1 MAKNSNIVF
10 TKSIDSYGMK
20 ITNSYSDFDLI
31 GKRLNSSP
39 LVYFYNTNTEAIF
52 DYSKTN
58 DQDDLDLLEVFL
70 QGITNGN
77 TFTVSSG
84 YYIKDQDG
92 ITSNINGVYQ
102 FDGSTGDNLILTT
115 VISATALNG
124 AEYRYERDYFVDVP
138 QLDLNSGFTGDT
150 AYVIRSVTN
159 QGIVET
165 LGLYENDLVE
175 ISYTGNTANI
185 GRYEVEKV
193 ESSSDGEEVIFVK
206 QPLVADNRLG
216 QQTVINVYNRG
227 NASSEYLT
235 KDKTLNGSARTYSQN
250 GDYLDCFENQN
261 ELQAFLRRFGY
272 SQTEVTS
279 VWGYGS
285 DCSGASI
292 TDTSNGSGI
301 LYDKLVS
308 VTVSSAADK
317 KFIINDIP
325 APTLYVSIGTNY
337 CFFQSHVSN
346 YSSSDPHQIVFTR
359 VKNNV
364 SSSNLLSSFYTS
376 FGTPGTNGSYTILN
390 VGSSLPATFYYECLN
405 HPRMGG
411 VVKLLGS
418 SINRSVAIA
427 EPLFLTNGNSTSIS
441 DILSAANY
449 S

>member
-10 TKSIDSYGMK
+10 TKSIDSYGIK

-31 GKRLNSSP
+31 GKRFNSSP
-39 LVYFYNTNTEAIF
+39 LVYFYNTNTKAIF
-52 DYSKTN
+52 DYSNTI
-58 DQDDLDLLEVFL
+58 DQDDLDLLEIFL

-77 TFTVSSG
+77 TFTVSSA
-84 YYIKDQDG
+84 YYVKDQDG

-102 FDGSTGDNLILTT
+102 FDGSTGNNLILTT
-115 VISATALNG
+115 VVSATALNA

-138 QLDLNSGFTGDT
+138 QLDLNTGFTGDI

-159 QGIVET
+159 SGIIET

-175 ISYTGNTANI
+175 ISYTGNTANL

-193 ESSSDGEEVIFVK
+193 ETSTDGEELIFVK
-206 QPLVADNRLG
+206 QPLVADSRIG
-216 QQTVINVYNRG
+216 QQTTINVYNRG
-227 NASSEYLT
+227 NASAEYLN

-250 GDYLDCFENQN
+250 GEYLDCFENQN
-261 ELQAFLRRFGY
+261 ELQAFLRRYGY

-292 TDTSNGSGI
+292 TEATNGSGI

-308 VTVSSAADK
+308 VTVSASNINR
-317 KFIINDIP
+317 KFIINDIV

-337 CFFQSHVSN
+337 CFFQSHISN
-346 YSSSDPHQIVFTR
+346 YSLSNPHQIVFTR

-364 SSSNLLSSFYTS
+364 SSSNLLSNFYTT

-390 VGSSLPATFYYECLN
+390 VGASLPTTFYYECLN
-405 HPRMGG
+405 HPGMGG
-411 VVKLLGS
+411 VVRIMGNTSKSGTTTS
-418 SINRSVAIA
+418 
-427 EPLFLTNGNSTSIS
+427 EPLFLTNATSITN
-441 DILSAANY
+441 ILSAVNY